1 MEINNNIK
9 KFPTFLSDELKE
21 ILQTPKPLRSDGIIF
36 KRDPHKLSEEE
47 LKYLADNSIPY

>member
-1 MEINNNIK
+1 MLGFYKKMME
-9 KFPTFLSDELKE
+9 E
-21 ILQTPKPLRSDGIIF
+21 IGADKPLRSDGIIF

>member
-1 MEINNNIK
+1 MLGFYKKMME
-9 KFPTFLSDELKE
+9 E
-21 ILQTPKPLRSDGIIF
+21 IGIKPLLRDDGIIF